1 MQGTVKFF
9 NRVKGW
15 GFITDSEGKD
25 AFVHH
30 SSIVM
35 DGFRYLD
42 TDDIVNYEIGIG
54 NNGKEQAVNVT
65 PIYSKKMIEE
75 SLKEESLYIQ
85 TMKDSYGVT
94 KYLIVD
100 QNNVIQCSEQ
110 GMSFLELAAVAGF
123 NTEKLSA

>member
-25 AFVHH
+25 IFVHH

-100 QNNVIQCSEQ
+100 QNNVIQSSEQ
-110 GMSFLELAAVAGF
+110 GMSLLELAAVAGF

>member
-1 MQGTVKFF
+1 MTKWV
-9 NRVKGW
+9 
-15 GFITDSEGKD
+15 T
-25 AFVHH
+25 
-30 SSIVM
+30 
-35 DGFRYLD
+35 L
-42 TDDIVNYEIGIG
+42 

-85 TMKDSYGVT
+85 TMKDSNGVT